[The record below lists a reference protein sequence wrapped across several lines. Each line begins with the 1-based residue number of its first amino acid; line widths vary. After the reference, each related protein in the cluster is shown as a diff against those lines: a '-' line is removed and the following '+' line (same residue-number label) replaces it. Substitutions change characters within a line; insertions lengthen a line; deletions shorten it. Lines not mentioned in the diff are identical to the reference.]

1 MARKIKFV
9 LSDLHLGLALPTT
22 KDSKQETVTTEK
34 ALVQFLQR
42 IQSENTAKQQEI
54 ELILNGDFFDFLQVP
69 AVDTYNPDEAYPMES
84 YADSSQAASL
94 KRLEIIAIQQK
105 EVFQALRDFMHPE
118 FPQRRVTIIKGDHD
132 VSLFW
137 PGVKNR
143 LRKLLEASG
152 ERSSLLLFAGEYIK
166 REKIYVE
173 HGHQKAEAVNR
184 YPDFIDPRHPDN
196 PDRLYYPP
204 SSALFINLINDVQH
218 DTWVITGI
226 KPVSNLIWYALSWNF
241 NLAVKMLSHF
251 FSHMSQK
258 DVVADF
264 LEVLENEETRRE
276 LSRRYANESK
286 FRQAFHYRVL
296 HYLNLTKPPT
306 ETEATKNVLNLL
318 PSEALIIG
326 QTEQEHQQNLL
337 RQAAEDIAKR
347 DKSKVVLFGHTHH
360 PSQQLLKPGHVY
372 INTGSWTR
380 DFTNLSPDMVEA
392 LFKGKLEL
400 HNTTPRLPYARID
413 YDDTGEPI
421 IAQLLYYSVSL
432 DPDDETAPNKVNPKP
447 EENKRTGGWLSGL
460 FSI

>member
-22 KDSKQETVTTEK
+22 EKTKSETVTTEK
-34 ALVQFLQR
+34 VLVQFLQR
-42 IQSENTAKQQEI
+42 IQTESTAKQQEI

-69 AVDTYNPDEAYPMES
+69 AVDTYNPDETYSIES
-84 YADSSQAASL
+84 YADSSQVASL
-94 KRLEIIAIQQK
+94 KRLEVIAIQQK
-105 EVFQALRDFMHPE
+105 EVFQALRDFMYPE

-137 PGVKNR
+137 PQVKNR

-152 ERSSLLLFAGEYIK
+152 ARSSLLLFAGEYIK

-173 HGHQKAEAVNR
+173 HGHQKAEKVNR
-184 YPDFIDPRHPDN
+184 YSDFIDPRHPDN
-196 PDRLYYPP
+196 PHLLYYPP

-241 NLAVKMLSHF
+241 NLAVKMISHF
-251 FSHMSQK
+251 FSHISQK

-264 LEVLENEETRRE
+264 LETLENEETRQE
-276 LSRRYANESK
+276 LAQRYANEPK
-286 FRQAFHYRVL
+286 FRQAFHYQVL
-296 HYLNLTKPPT
+296 HYLNLTRPPK
-306 ETEATKNVLNLL
+306 ETEATKSVLNLL
-318 PSEALIIG
+318 PSEPLIIG
-326 QTEQEHQQNLL
+326 QTEQKHQQNLL
-337 RQAAEDIAKR
+337 RQAAEDIVNR
-347 DKSKVVLFGHTHH
+347 DKCKVVLFGHTHH

-380 DFTNLSPDMVEA
+380 DFTDFTPDMIEA
-392 LFKGKLEL
+392 LFSGKLDL
-400 HNTTPRLPYARID
+400 HDAPRLPYARVD

-421 IAQLLYYSVSL
+421 IAQLLYYSIAST
-432 DPDDETAPNKVNPKP
+432 DDETLPNKVYKQNKP
-447 EENKRTGGWLSGL
+447 IGSWLSGL
-460 FSI
+460 FSM

>member
-9 LSDLHLGLALPTT
+9 LSDLHLGLALSTDKAKP
-22 KDSKQETVTTEK
+22 ETVTTK
-34 ALVQFLQR
+34 KSLVQFLQR
-42 IQSENTAKQQEI
+42 IQTESTANQQEI

-69 AVDTYNPDEAYPMES
+69 AVETYNPDEIYPIEC

-94 KRLEIIAIQQK
+94 KRLEIIATQQK
-105 EVFQALRDFMHPE
+105 EVFQALTDFMHPQ

-166 REKIYVE
+166 REQIYVE
-173 HGHQKAEAVNR
+173 HGHQKAEKVNR

-196 PDRLYYPP
+196 PSLLYYPP
-204 SSALFINLINDVQH
+204 SSALFINLINDIQH
-218 DTWVITGI
+218 ETWVITSI

-264 LEVLENEETRRE
+264 LEVLENEETRQE

-296 HYLNLTKPPT
+296 HYLNLTKPPS

-318 PSEALIIG
+318 PSEPLTIG

-347 DKSKVVLFGHTHH
+347 DKAKVILFGHTHH

-380 DFTNLSPDMVEA
+380 DFTNISPDMVEA
-392 LFKGKLEL
+392 LFRGKLET

-413 YDDTGEPI
+413 YDETGEPI
-421 IAQLLYYSVSL
+421 IAQLLYYSVDLPS
-432 DPDDETAPNKVNPKP
+432 DDDETVPSKVNPKKVH
-447 EENKRTGGWLSGL
+447 KRAGGWLGGF